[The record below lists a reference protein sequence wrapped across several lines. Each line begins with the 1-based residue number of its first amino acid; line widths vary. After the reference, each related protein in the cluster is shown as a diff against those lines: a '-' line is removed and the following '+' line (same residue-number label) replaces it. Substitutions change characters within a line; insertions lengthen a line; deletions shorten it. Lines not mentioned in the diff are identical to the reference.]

1 VRALGRRISETL
13 RVAVDCL
20 AMNIVGS
27 GASGR
32 ETIVTLVACA
42 LLGFEVVSNLLF
54 SFSVLFGFGLTL
66 SSSIYSIIGSTIL
79 VSLAGVV
86 LVALLGVVLLRQ
98 GGVSVPSREESGAS
112 RGALVGAVVGLADG
126 FLLGM
131 PIVGS
136 VGICVLVGLAV
147 GRTFDRPS
155 IHRTS

>member
-1 VRALGRRISETL
+1 M
-13 RVAVDCL
+13 RVTVDCL
-20 AMNIVGS
+20 GMNIGGS

-42 LLGFEVVSNLLF
+42 LLGLEVVPNLLF
-54 SFSVLFGFGLTL
+54 SFSVLLGFGPDP
-66 SSSIYSIIGSTIL
+66 SSPLYGIIGSTIPG
-79 VSLAGVV
+79 SLAGVA
-86 LVALLGVVLLRQ
+86 LGALLGVVLLRQ
-98 GGVSVPSREESGAS
+98 GGVSVPSREERGAS
-112 RGALVGAVVGLADG
+112 RGALAGAVVGLVGD
-126 FLLGM
+126 FLLGV